1 MSVVKLRL
9 LLMGTLNKTVMKCR
23 SFHSMQHH
31 NVKFPLPNLPLLY
44 DNTLL

>member
-23 SFHSMQHH
+23 SFHSMQAASQRE
-31 NVKFPLPNLPLLY
+31 VPSAISTF
-44 DNTLL
+44 TL